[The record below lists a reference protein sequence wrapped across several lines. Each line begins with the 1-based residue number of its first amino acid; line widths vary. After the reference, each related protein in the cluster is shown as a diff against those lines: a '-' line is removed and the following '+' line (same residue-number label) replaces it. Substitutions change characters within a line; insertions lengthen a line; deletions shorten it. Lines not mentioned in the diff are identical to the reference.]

1 MTHEGK
7 AGLKERVVE
16 ELKAFWVIA
25 IYLWLFL
32 GSFAIYR
39 RLISAE
45 TGVPY
50 LNVGF
55 AFIESLI
62 IAKVVLIGRMFTFT
76 RRYEDRP
83 LIVPT
88 LYKTLLFGVLVMV
101 FTVVERMVEG
111 WFHKEGLLGGLR
123 SFADLGL
130 DEVGARVLMLVVAF
144 IPFFA
149 FGEIGRIFGEKRL
162 AALFFARRV
171 PGDEAEGARPAPK
184 ES

>member
-1 MTHEGK
+1 MAHE
-7 AGLKERVVE
+7 ATASLKERVIE
-16 ELKAFWVIA
+16 EFKAFWIIVF
-25 IYLWLFL
+25 YLWLFL

-55 AFIESLI
+55 ALIEALI
-62 IAKVVLIGRMFTFT
+62 IAKVVLIGRLFAFT

-88 LYKTLLFGVLVMV
+88 LYKSLLFGGLVAA
-101 FTVVERMVEG
+101 FSVVERLVEG
-111 WFHKEGLLGGLR
+111 WFHREGLLGGLH

-130 DEVGARVLMLVVAF
+130 DEVSARVLMLMVAF
-144 IPFFA
+144 VPFFA
-149 FGEIGRIFGEKRL
+149 FGEIGRIIGNKRL
-162 AALFFARRV
+162 AALFFVRRS
-171 PGDEAEGARPAPK
+171 PGDEAEAARPTPR

>member
-1 MTHEGK
+1 MARDGK

-39 RLISAE
+39 RLISPE
-45 TGVPY
+45 VGVPY

-55 AFIESLI
+55 ALIEALI
-62 IAKVVLIGRMFTFT
+62 IAKVVLVGRMFAFT

-83 LIVPT
+83 LILPV
-88 LYKTLLFGVLVMV
+88 LYKSLLFGGLVLA
-101 FTVVERMVEG
+101 FTIVERLVEG
-111 WFHKEGLLGGLR
+111 WFHREGLLGGLR

-130 DEVGARVLMLVVAF
+130 DEVSARVLMLMVAF
-144 IPFFA
+144 VPFFA
-149 FGEIGRIFGEKRL
+149 FGEIGRIFGAKRL
-162 AALFFARRV
+162 AALFFSSRARA
-171 PGDEAEGARPAPK
+171 AESAAAYDAG
-184 ES
+184 

>member
-1 MTHEGK
+1 VAHEKKG
-7 AGLKERVVE
+7 GVKERVVE
-16 ELKAFWVIA
+16 ELKAFWAIA
-25 IYLWLFL
+25 IYLWVFL

-45 TGVPY
+45 IGVPY

-62 IAKVVLIGRMFTFT
+62 IAKVVLIGRMFAFT

-88 LYKTLLFGVLVMV
+88 LYKSLLFGGLVV
-101 FTVVERMVEG
+101 AFTIVERLVEG
-111 WFHKEGLLGGLR
+111 WLHREGLLGGLR

-130 DEVGARVLMLVVAF
+130 YEVCARVLMLIVAF
-144 IPFFA
+144 VPFFA
-149 FGEIGRIFGEKRL
+149 FGEIGRVFGVKRL
-162 AALFFARRV
+162 TGLFFSGRS
-171 PGDEAEGARPAPK
+171 PSE
-184 ES
+184 ESADALAGNRKS